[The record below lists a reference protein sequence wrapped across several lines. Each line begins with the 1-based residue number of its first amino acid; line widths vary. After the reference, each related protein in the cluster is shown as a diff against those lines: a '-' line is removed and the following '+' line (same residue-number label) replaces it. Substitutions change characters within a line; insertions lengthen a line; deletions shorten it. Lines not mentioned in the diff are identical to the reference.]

1 MLFGDQSPSELLARI
16 AALVIALTVHEWAHA
31 WSAYKLGDTTARDL
45 GRLTLDPRKHL
56 DPMGS
61 LMMLVAG
68 FGWAKP
74 VPINPERL
82 GRQGVVWVSLA
93 GPVSNLLQA
102 LITAGILRLAMAFGV
117 ASAAVTAFLGTFL
130 FLNIALAVFNMLPI
144 PPLDGSKVLMGLVDL
159 EYDQRVK
166 YEQYGPMA
174 LLLLIFGGSILRLDL
189 LGSIMRPPSVALFN
203 LIARLTGLPTD

>member
-1 MLFGDQSPSELLARI
+1 
-16 AALVIALTVHEWAHA
+16 
-31 WSAYKLGDTTARDL
+31 
-45 GRLTLDPRKHL
+45 
-56 DPMGS
+56 MGS

-82 GRQGVVWVSLA
+82 GRQGVIWVSLA

-189 LGSIMRPPSVALFN
+189 LGSIMRPPSDALFN

>member
-102 LITAGILRLAMAFGV
+102 LITAGILRLAMAFDV

>member
-1 MLFGDQSPSELLARI
+1 MLFGGQDPSELLARI

-31 WSAYKLGDTTARDL
+31 WSAFKLGDTTARDL

-61 LMMLVAG
+61 LMLLVAG

-74 VPINPERL
+74 VPINPLRL

-102 LITAGILRLAMAFGV
+102 LVTAVILRLAIALGV
-117 ASAAVTAFLGTFL
+117 ASAGVTAFLGTFL

-144 PPLDGSKVLMGLVDL
+144 PPLDGSKVLMGLVNL
-159 EYDQRVK
+159 EYDQRVR

-189 LGSIMRPPSVALFN
+189 LGGIMGPPSRALFH
-203 LIARLTGLPTD
+203 LIARLTGLPLD